1 MSGPDRAAECEPDV
15 MPRIYVASL
24 SDYNA
29 GILHG
34 TWLDAA
40 AEPDELWDGINRMLA
55 ASPTTARY
63 GDPAEEWAI
72 HDYENFGPVALS
84 EWERIENVAA
94 LARGIVRHGRAFA
107 AWWDLDERSDNDGG
121 DIDSQF
127 TDQYLG
133 EYTYLSDYVGDYL
146 EGIGFDLDDMPGVP
160 ESIQPYVVIDTEAM
174 ARDLVAGGAISTVEA
189 NGGVY
194 VFANE

>member
-1 MSGPDRAAECEPDV
+1 MSGPDRAAEREPEAV
-15 MPRIYVASL
+15 PRIYVASL

-40 AEPDELWDGINRMLA
+40 TEPDELWDSINRMLA

-72 HDYENFGPVALS
+72 HDYENFGPIALS
-84 EWERIENVAA
+84 EWGRIEHVAT
-94 LARGIVRHGRAFA
+94 LARGIVRHGNAFA
-107 AWWDLDERSDNDGG
+107 AWWDLDQRSDDDGG
-121 DIDSQF
+121 DIESQF
-127 TDQYLG
+127 ENQYLG
-133 EYTYLSDYVGDYL
+133 QYTYLSDYVDQYL
-146 EGIGFDLDDMPGVP
+146 DDIGFDVDDMPGVP
-160 ESIQPYVVIDTEAM
+160 ESIQPYVIIDTAAM
-174 ARDLVAGGAISTVEA
+174 ARDLEAGGAISTVEGD
-189 NGGVY
+189 GGVY

>member
-1 MSGPDRAAECEPDV
+1 MSGLPEAAEQERGPEAV
-15 MPRIYVASL
+15 PRIYVASL

-40 AEPDELWDGINRMLA
+40 TEPDELWDGINEMLA

-72 HDYENFGPVALS
+72 HDYENFGPIALS
-84 EWERIENVAA
+84 EWERIEHVAT
-94 LARGIVRHGRAFA
+94 LARGIVRHGNAFA
-107 AWWDLDERSDNDGG
+107 AWWDLDQRSDDD
-121 DIDSQF
+121 DIESQF
-127 TDQYLG
+127 ENQYLG
-133 EYTYLSDYVGDYL
+133 QYTYLSDYVDQYL
-146 EGIGFDLDDMPGVP
+146 DDIGFDVDDMPGVP
-160 ESIQPYVVIDTEAM
+160 ESIQPYVIIDTAAM
-174 ARDLVAGGAISTVEA
+174 ARDLEAGGAISTVEA
-189 NGGVY
+189 DGGVY